1 MSVSAPP
8 EISTSKALTQRVAIQ
23 RIVVLFAVF
32 VVLAL
37 FFRFVAQHR
46 FIDGDEGAYLLAS
59 RLALSHKTP
68 YLDFFW
74 NQAPLL
80 PYAYGIWLKLGGV
93 SWASGRMFS
102 VLLSA
107 ILGVVLFGD
116 IYRQTRHS
124 LAALAGTILFAFST
138 MVFAW
143 YSVVKTHGLASV
155 LLFGSYAVLT
165 GASSVSARRLTVVAG
180 ILFGLSVDT
189 RSYLLLLFPVFA
201 WWIAKEID
209 TENPWP
215 RLWSFAAGFVVGTL
229 PSIYLFLRSPD
240 IFLFDNLLYHSI
252 RSSEGLIGWWG
263 EKLVLV
269 VQLFLGSSEGN
280 GLQWSIL
287 FFVSAGLI
295 SSTARRSS
303 CRLAFR
309 IAIFLALICL
319 LPTPTYLQ
327 YFSLCVPF
335 LIVSAVCVVD
345 DLFNNLETK
354 AAKLGLVIASSLV
367 VLVYVAVSVKDLRNY
382 LYTGD
387 GVPGLR
393 LAHDRGDW
401 KIDRVVAV
409 SDVVSKYANPGDV
422 AASFWPGD
430 IFQTP
435 AEPLPGIENP
445 FALPIADKLT
455 AEQRARYHIL
465 SADDILAALAA
476 RKPKVVVLRDQ
487 ILAAVTADEFQRMQ
501 GLVQQFR
508 SALVADGYTLVQTIG
523 GISIYVYRSKP

>member
-8 EISTSKALTQRVAIQ
+8 AISTSKALTQRVAVQ

-37 FFRFVAQHR
+37 FFRFVAQRR

-80 PYAYGIWLKLGGV
+80 PYAYGIWLKLAGV
-93 SWASGRMFS
+93 SWASGRMLS

-107 ILGVVLFGD
+107 ILGVVLFGH
-116 IYRQTRHS
+116 IYRQTRHW
-124 LAALAGTILFAFST
+124 LAAVAGAALFGCCT

-165 GASSVSARRLTVVAG
+165 GASSVSARRMTVIAG

-303 CRLAFR
+303 RRLAFR
-309 IAIFLALICL
+309 IAIFLALVCL

-335 LIVSAVCVVD
+335 LIVSTVCVVD

-354 AAKLGLVIASSLV
+354 AAKLGLVVALPLV
-367 VLVYVAVSVKDLRNY
+367 FLVYVAASVKDLRNY

-409 SDVVSKYANPGDV
+409 SDVVSKYARPGDV
-422 AASFWPGD
+422 VASFWPGD
-430 IFQTP
+430 IVQTSVQ
-435 AEPLPGIENP
+435 PLPGIENP

-455 AEQRARYHIL
+455 AEQRVRYHIL
-465 SADDILAALAA
+465 SSDEILASLAA
-476 RKPKVVVLRDQ
+476 HKPKVVVLRRQ
-487 ILAAVTADEFQRMQ
+487 ILAAVTAEEFQGMQ
-501 GLVQQFR
+501 EIASTFR
-508 SALVADGYTLVQTIG
+508 NSLAADGYVPVSSIG
-523 GISIYVYRSKP
+523 GVSIYYYRP

>member
-8 EISTSKALTQRVAIQ
+8 EISTSKALAQRAAIQ
-23 RIVVLFAVF
+23 RLVVLFAVF

-37 FFRFVAQHR
+37 FFRFVAQRR

-80 PYAYGIWLKLGGV
+80 PYAYGIWLKLVGV
-93 SWASGRMFS
+93 SWASGRMLS
-102 VLLSA
+102 ALLSA
-107 ILGVVLFGD
+107 VLGVVLCGH
-116 IYRQTRHS
+116 IYRQTQHW
-124 LAALAGTILFAFST
+124 LAALSGAFLLACST

-143 YSVVKTHGLASV
+143 YSVVKTHGLAAV
-155 LLFGSYAVLT
+155 LLFGSYAVIT
-165 GASSVSARRLTVVAG
+165 GASSVSARRMTVVAG

-201 WWIAKEID
+201 WWIAKEAEK
-209 TENPWP
+209 ENRWQ
-215 RLWSFAAGFVVGTL
+215 RLSVFAAGFVIGTL
-229 PSIYLFLRSPD
+229 PSIYLFLHSPEV
-240 IFLFDNLLYHSI
+240 FLFDNLLYHSI

-269 VQLFLGSSEGN
+269 VQLFLGSNEGN

-295 SSTARRSS
+295 SSTARRSPS
-303 CRLAFR
+303 RLAFR
-309 IAIFLALICL
+309 IAVFLALICL

-335 LIVSAVCVVD
+335 LIVSTVCVVD
-345 DLFNNLETK
+345 DVFTHMETK
-354 AAKLGLVIASSLV
+354 AAKLGMVVAAALVL
-367 VLVYVAVSVKDLRNY
+367 LVYVAVSVKAICA
-382 LYTGD
+382 TTCT
-387 GVPGLR
+387 
-393 LAHDRGDW
+393 LATVFRACAWLTTAAYW

-409 SDVVSKYANPGDV
+409 SDVVSKYARPGDV
-422 AASFWPGD
+422 VASFWPGD
-430 IFQTP
+430 IVQT
-435 AEPLPGIENP
+435 AVQPLPGIENP

-465 SADDILAALAA
+465 SSDDILAALAGRA
-476 RKPKVVVLRDQ
+476 
-487 ILAAVTADEFQRMQ
+487 
-501 GLVQQFR
+501 
-508 SALVADGYTLVQTIG
+508 
-523 GISIYVYRSKP
+523 